1 MLVAYICPNY
11 SSPNY
16 TKCLIHFQNPVIQSR
31 ITVYAIWYTDGE
43 KLLLHPVHSLLFW
56 AF

>member
-11 SSPNY
+11 TSPNY
-16 TKCLIHFQNPVIQSR
+16 IKSLIHLQNPVIQSR
-31 ITVYAIWYTDGE
+31 TTVYAIWHTDGE
-43 KLLLHPVHSLLFW
+43 KLLLHPVHLLLFW